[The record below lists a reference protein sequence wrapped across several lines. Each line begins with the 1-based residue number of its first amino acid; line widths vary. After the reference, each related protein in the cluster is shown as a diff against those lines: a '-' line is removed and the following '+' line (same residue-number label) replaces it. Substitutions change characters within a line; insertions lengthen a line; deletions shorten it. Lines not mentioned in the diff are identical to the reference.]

1 VVKIRLQRVGRSG
14 LPLYRIV
21 VQDARVARNG
31 KVIEVLGHYNPVKDV
46 TELNTELLEKWLSQ
60 GAQMT
65 PRVAKLYKFYKKINQ
80 QQAQ

>member
-1 VVKIRLQRVGRSG
+1 MVKIRLQRVGRSG

-31 KVIEVLGHYNPVKDV
+31 KVIEVLGHYNPLKDI

-65 PRVAKLYKFYKKINQ
+65 PRVAKLYKFYKKIREQ
-80 QQAQ
+80 QVQ